1 MASENII
8 NRFSKT
14 YDWNTSTKKV
24 DNTKEVEAQKNNIIK
39 KTITEVIDK
48 FIKGNMTL
56 EELAVWCLGNNC
68 EVTTATQS
76 STAYTISFKFQGKT
90 YKVVSNIEAAKS
102 STDDIT
108 TLTFTKADL
117 LNKYKL
123 NGDAISTYFSEV
135 ANVDGGEKQ
144 YAFKSS
150 YASKFADINDFLTYY
165 NTRNNLIMYNYANNK
180 ITDKNGDA
188 TAKALYT
195 NTIDKTLSTS
205 NYTKY
210 ADKVDDLVPDPTKL
224 TQQALDKFVSEFS
237 AGKVDYDQI
246 TTILDAA
253 NIKDVHKT
261 TLANGKINFEF
272 TFNGKTYKINTNS
285 KTESDAIN
293 TALKSVTNKTTTTKS
308 DGTKTVTT
316 TNDDGTKL
324 TQVYYANGK
333 MKSETLTKANG
344 KKDYVTTYNEDGT
357 MKTKTNYGSNGKAAE
372 VIAYTGKNQVSKTTY
387 YKYNADNVKIET
399 TVKNA
404 NGQPTKITCYNDAG
418 ETTKV
423 VSYTYSSGKL
433 SKKVTK
439 NYSDPKD
446 TDTYTQYT
454 YKPSTGAVT
463 RKDVKDGKDVTKTGK
478 SQIKG
483 KGKISKSKYGI
494 TITKTTEQVYN
505 AIIGNLNKSFISV
518 LGITVYTT
526 REAIKEITG
535 PLTVALLEAAQIGKG
550 RPAGAT
556 KTYNT
561 IPSEYKDFITNNI
574 KNTVGKNYGYDPED
588 VKGYFFPSTSS
599 QAKAIA
605 GSSEIKNL
613 VNDPKK
619 LKSIVDKSGLPM
631 GLKLSSTTDLAN
643 SISGC
648 YIIDSD
654 LSGNTL
660 TLKIYDMYDFDP
672 KYVSNLKTNTTSGS
686 AVVNAAGAAA
696 MMDGNLKPYYHITEV
711 KITLTPAQL
720 NSIK

>member
-14 YDWNTSTKKV
+14 YDWNTSTKNKV
-24 DNTKEVEAQKNNIIK
+24 DNTKEVEAQKENIVKLPIK
-39 KTITEVIDK
+39 EVIDK

-56 EELAVWCLGNNC
+56 EALAVWCNGNNC

-150 YASKFADINDFLTYY
+150 YASKFASIDEFVTYLC
-165 NTRNNLIMYNYANNK
+165 TRNDLILYNFTNNK
-180 ITDKNGDA
+180 TTDKNGDA
-188 TAKALYT
+188 TAAALYT
-195 NTIDKTLSTS
+195 NTINKKLTTS
-205 NYTKY
+205 NYTIFV
-210 ADKVDDLVPDPTKL
+210 DKVDDLVPDSTKL

-237 AGKVDYDQI
+237 TGKVDYDQI
-246 TTILDAA
+246 STILDAA

-285 KTESDAIN
+285 ETESSAIN

-316 TNDDGTKL
+316 TNADGTKL

-357 MKTKTNYGSNGKAAE
+357 KKTESIYGANGKVE
-372 VIAYTGKNQVSKTTY
+372 KVITYTGKNQVSKTTY
-387 YKYNADNVKIET
+387 YKYNENNVKIET

-404 NGQPTKITCYNDAG
+404 KDQPTKITCYNDAG

-439 NYSDPKD
+439 KYSDPKD

-494 TITKTTEQVYN
+494 TVTKTAEDVYN
-505 AIIGNLNKSFISV
+505 AITKSLDSSFISI

-526 REAIKEITG
+526 RKAIKEMTG
-535 PLTVALLEAAQIGKG
+535 PLTVALLEAAQTGKG
-550 RPAGAT
+550 KPAGASS
-556 KTYNT
+556 TYNSVKDT
-561 IPSEYKDFITNNI
+561 GLSQEIQDFII
-574 KNTVGKNYGYDPED
+574 KTLQNTVGKNYGYDPED

-605 GSSEIKNL
+605 GSSEIPVSKYAYSPIF
-613 VNDPKK
+613 V
-619 LKSIVDKSGLPM
+619 SLP
-631 GLKLSSTTDLAN
+631 
-643 SISGC
+643 
-648 YIIDSD
+648 
-654 LSGNTL
+654 TL
-660 TLKIYDMYDFDP
+660 TDVRL
-672 KYVSNLKTNTTSGS
+672 LLE
-686 AVVNAAGAAA
+686 ANA
-696 MMDGNLKPYYHITEV
+696 
-711 KITLTPAQL
+711 
-720 NSIK
+720 